1 MILHLRTRQIFQII
15 FCFLL
20 PQVDIFMNGEHVE
33 TVSPSVPDEQPMA
46 PDSETRTHDAVP
58 KIRKFEKLLE
68 SKGLLSLTTELRA

>member
-1 MILHLRTRQIFQII
+1 MVLHLRTRQIFQII

-58 KIRKFEKLLE
+58 KIRKFEKLFE
-68 SKGLLSLTTELRA
+68 FKGWLSLTTELRA

>member
-1 MILHLRTRQIFQII
+1 MVLHLRTRQIFQII

-20 PQVDIFMNGEHVE
+20 PQVDIFMNGELVE
-33 TVSPSVPDEQPMA
+33 TVSPSLPDEQPTA

-68 SKGLLSLTTELRA
+68 SKGWLSLTTELRA

>member
-1 MILHLRTRQIFQII
+1 MVLHSRTRQIFQII

-20 PQVDIFMNGEHVE
+20 PQVDIFMNGELVE
-33 TVSPSVPDEQPMA
+33 TVSPSLPDEQPTA

-68 SKGLLSLTTELRA
+68 SKGWLSLTTELRA